1 MISRIHL
8 LLLYLIYSGYTT
20 ASWLLNFP
28 VGWNEESTAS
38 QPSHIHSIT
47 ALYECTVFNSNRWGL
62 PLEATTIYNAPGT
75 FTTNAIAYYRN
86 SKCKDDGLDYIIILN
101 PDNSLGVNIVDLKL
115 DGLTVGGT
123 PTSYQA
129 VEFMHYS
136 QVINYWTGE
145 LPVGGSVFV
154 FGARGAIKAWS
165 SEPGVVKN
173 VDLGK
178 YTTSKGV
185 EGIEKD
191 PKEMALV
198 LGMVTEKVLSEDTG
212 RAEKLKGFV
221 QKKLGGQTAGSNL
234 LEMVEKVRRYEE
246 ALKGGG
252 GNGYGYARMGRGYN
266 FNFGVG
272 SMNRGFQGQ
281 VNTGMGGLPPGG
293 GTMGPP
299 NMQPNRGFS
308 TPQELANR
316 PIDFYKL
323 ASECLKADKN
333 RLLWIQWYWAESRLQ
348 ARTFK
353 AALDILGRFER
364 GGVEAVSKF
373 IEEETVVQQ
382 QRAAIENWI
391 RMSMQNQRNMAGQ
404 RQHTGNMNTNPEGTM
419 GQGNVNPGVN
429 SEVQP
434 AEILNPQERAQV
446 PVQDPQNPPGGSAE
460 QPNMEQ
466 DDEVIILDSRPS
478 NFQTPH
484 SLPEFSRQSSAF
496 DRNFFANQL
505 PSFNILAGRSGLT
518 SFNQLSPG
526 PLAMTKKQAND
537 FVTTSFNLPL
547 ESPADSIV
555 EILRRSG
562 WTGGDTPSMTSE
574 FLDPVFQAESQD
586 SPVDEEIGSRKETPK
601 KKFNSRA

>member
-101 PDNSLGVNIVDLKL
+101 PDNSRGVNIVDLKL

-234 LEMVEKVRRYEE
+234 PEMVEKVRRYEE
-246 ALKGGG
+246 ALKGDGG
-252 GNGYGYARMGRGYN
+252 NGNGYG
-266 FNFGVG
+266 
-272 SMNRGFQGQ
+272 
-281 VNTGMGGLPPGG
+281 
-293 GTMGPP
+293 
-299 NMQPNRGFS
+299 
-308 TPQELANR
+308 
-316 PIDFYKL
+316 
-323 ASECLKADKN
+323 
-333 RLLWIQWYWAESRLQ
+333 LQ

-382 QRAAIENWI
+382 RREAIENWI
-391 RMSMQNQRNMAGQ
+391 RMSMQNRRNMVGQ
-404 RQHTGNMNTNPEGTM
+404 RQQTGNMNANPEGTM

-434 AEILNPQERAQV
+434 AEILNPQEQTQV
-446 PVQDPQNPPGGSAE
+446 PVKDPQNPPGGSAE

-466 DDEVIILDSRPS
+466 DDEVIILESRPS

-505 PSFNILAGRSGLT
+505 PSFNTLAGRSGLT

-537 FVTTSFNLPL
+537 FVTTNFNLPL
-547 ESPADSIV
+547 ESPADSIM
-555 EILRRSG
+555 EMLRRSG

-574 FLDPVFQAESQD
+574 FLDPEFQAESQG

-601 KKFNSRA
+601 KKFNSGA

>member
-1 MISRIHL
+1 MISRINL
-8 LLLYLIYSGYTT
+8 LLLLILIYSGYTT

-47 ALYECTVFNSNRWGL
+47 ALYECTVFSSNRWSL

-86 SKCKDDGLDYIIILN
+86 AKCKDDGLDYIIILN
-101 PDNSLGVNIVDLKL
+101 PENSQGVNIIDLKL

-173 VDLGK
+173 VDLGR

-185 EGIEKD
+185 EGIERD

-198 LGMVTEKVLSEDTG
+198 LRMVTEKVLSEDMG

-234 LEMVEKVRRYEE
+234 PDMVEKVRKYEE
-246 ALKGGG
+246 ALKGNG
-252 GNGYGYARMGRGYN
+252 GNGYAGTGRGYN

-272 SMNRGFQGQ
+272 GMNRGFQGQ
-281 VNTGMGGLPPGG
+281 VNTGMGGLPCGS

-323 ASECLKADKN
+323 ANECLKADKN

-382 QRAAIENWI
+382 RREAIENWI
-391 RMSMQNQRNMAGQ
+391 RMSMQNQRNMAVQ
-404 RQHTGNMNTNPEGTM
+404 RQQTGNMNANPEGNM
-419 GQGNVNPGVN
+419 RQGSVNPMEN
-429 SEVQP
+429 PEAQP
-434 AEILNPQERAQV
+434 AEILNPQEQAQV
-446 PVQDPQNPPGGSAE
+446 PVQDLQNPPDGSAQ
-460 QPNMEQ
+460 QPSMGQ

-484 SLPEFSRQSSAF
+484 YLPEFSRQSSAF
-496 DRNFFANQL
+496 DKNFFANQL
-505 PSFNILAGRSGLT
+505 PSFNTLAGKSGLT

-526 PLAMTKKQAND
+526 PLALNKKQAND
-537 FVTTSFNLPL
+537 FVTTNLNLPL

-555 EILRRSG
+555 EMLRRSG

-586 SPVDEEIGSRKETPK
+586 SPVDEDIEVRKETPK
-601 KKFNSRA
+601 KKFNSGA

>member
-8 LLLYLIYSGYTT
+8 LLLLLLIYSGYTT

-47 ALYECTVFNSNRWGL
+47 ALYECTVFNSNRWSL
-62 PLEATTIYNAPGT
+62 PLEATTIYNTPGT

-86 SKCKDDGLDYIIILN
+86 TKCKDDGLDYIILLN
-101 PDNSLGVNIVDLKL
+101 PENSQGVNIIDLKL

-123 PTSYQA
+123 PTSFQA
-129 VEFMHYS
+129 VEFMHYA

-165 SEPGVVKN
+165 SERGVVKN
-173 VDLGK
+173 VDLGR

-191 PKEMALV
+191 LKEMALV

-234 LEMVEKVRRYEE
+234 PEMVEKVRRYEE
-246 ALKGGG
+246 GLK
-252 GNGYGYARMGRGYN
+252 GNGYAGMHMGQGYN
-266 FNFGVG
+266 SNFGVG
-272 SMNRGFQGQ
+272 GGMNRGFQGQ
-281 VNTGMGGLPPGG
+281 VNTGMGG

-373 IEEETVVQQ
+373 IEEERVVQQ
-382 QRAAIENWI
+382 RREAIENLI
-391 RMSMQNQRNMAGQ
+391 RMSMQSQRNMAGQ
-404 RQHTGNMNTNPEGTM
+404 RQQTGNMNANPGGNM
-419 GQGNVNPGVN
+419 GQGNSNPGGN
-429 SEVQP
+429 SEAQP
-434 AEILNPQERAQV
+434 AEILNPQEQAQV
-446 PVQDPQNPPGGSAE
+446 PVQDPQNPPGGSAQ

-484 SLPEFSRQSSAF
+484 SLPEFSRQSLPF
-496 DRNFFANQL
+496 DKNFFANQL
-505 PSFNILAGRSGLT
+505 PSFNTLAGKSGLT

-526 PLAMTKKQAND
+526 PLAMNKKQAND
-537 FVTTSFNLPL
+537 FVTTNLNLPM
-547 ESPADSIV
+547 ESPADSIA
-555 EILRRSG
+555 EMLRRSG

-586 SPVDEEIGSRKETPK
+586 SPVIEDIGSRKETPK
-601 KKFNSRA
+601 KKFNSWA